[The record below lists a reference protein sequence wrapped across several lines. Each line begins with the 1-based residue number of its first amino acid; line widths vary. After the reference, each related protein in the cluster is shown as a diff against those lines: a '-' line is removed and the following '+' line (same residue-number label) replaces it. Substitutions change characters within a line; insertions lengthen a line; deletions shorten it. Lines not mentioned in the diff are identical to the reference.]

1 MPIQSER
8 NLYPGVNPHLN
19 SSLQNEPGGWQSFH
33 SEHVVDILRGINERL
48 PSNYFARS
56 EKTMQISEIIPPVG
70 LRSPGHTV
78 PDVTVFRAR
87 NAPSGGS
94 GSTAVLTATPPSRS
108 DLIVEHLS
116 IEYYL
121 PGVAIYQA
129 GEGDLLG
136 KPVTRI
142 ELLSP
147 ANKPGGAH
155 HSHYLAKRTETFQS
169 ELRLVEIDYLHETPP
184 ILSDMPSY
192 ALKEAG
198 SFPYWVLV
206 SDPRPT
212 LNKGL
217 TYYYEIGVMTSLPVI
232 TIPLSGTDAMTLYL
246 GAVYNRTFASSRFFQ
261 MVVDYTQEPI
271 HMERYTSTDQAL
283 IRERMA
289 VIKAESQVT

>member
-1 MPIQSER
+1 MAIQSER

-33 SEHVVDILRGINERL
+33 SEHVVDILRGVNERL
-48 PSNYFARS
+48 PSGYFARS
-56 EKTMQISEIIPPVG
+56 EKTMQINEIIPP
-70 LRSPGHTV
+70 LSQRSPGHTV
-78 PDVTVFRAR
+78 PDVTVFRAGNR
-87 NAPSGGS
+87 PSSS
-94 GSTAVLTATPPSRS
+94 GSSTLIATPPSRS
-108 DLIVEHLS
+108 MLIIEHLAY
-116 IEYYL
+116 EDYL
-121 PGVAIYQA
+121 PGIAIYQA

-147 ANKPGGAH
+147 ANKPGAH

-192 ALKEAG
+192 ALKETG

-217 TYYYEIGVMTSLPVI
+217 TYYYEIGVDSSLPII
-232 TIPLSGTDAMTLYL
+232 TIPLSGTDTMTLDL
-246 GAVYNRTFASSRFFQ
+246 GAVYNQTFASSRFFQ
-261 MVVDYTQEPI
+261 MVVDYAQEPI
-271 HMERYTSTDQAL
+271 HFERYIAADQAL
-283 IRERMA
+283 IRTRMTA
-289 VIKAESQVT
+289 IVLENKTT